1 MLNTDAEAQCSHG
14 RRFRDLV
21 LNSGEHFGS
30 PGIVAGVDLV
40 ELVEVVPA
48 SGETDPAQINPVGN
62 PEVVKRYEQICPE
75 SVPEAQFAGYTSIEE
90 LGSNIH
96 SVSSL
101 GRRRQAEEI
110 WRDEVIKDP
119 PVGSGFC

>member
-48 SGETDPAQINPVGN
+48 SRETDPAEINPVGN
-62 PEVVKRYEQICPE
+62 PEVVKRYEQICPESVPQICPE

-101 GRRRQAEEI
+101 GRRR
-110 WRDEVIKDP
+110 
-119 PVGSGFC
+119 

>member
-48 SGETDPAQINPVGN
+48 SRETDPAEINPVGN
-62 PEVVKRYEQICPE
+62 PVVVKRSEQICPE
-75 SVPEAQFAGYTSIEE
+75 SVPEAHIPGYTSIAA
-90 LGSNIH
+90 LGSN
-96 SVSSL
+96 SPAASPL
-101 GRRRQAEEI
+101 GRRR
-110 WRDEVIKDP
+110 
-119 PVGSGFC
+119 

>member
-48 SGETDPAQINPVGN
+48 SGETDPAQINPVGS
-62 PEVVKRYEQICPE
+62 PEVVKRSEESCPE
-75 SVPEAQFAGYTSIEE
+75 SAPEAQSAGNTSSED
-90 LGSNIH
+90 LGANNH
-96 SVSSL
+96 PDGSL
-101 GRRRQAEEI
+101 GRRR
-110 WRDEVIKDP
+110 
-119 PVGSGFC
+119 